1 LTAEPG
7 FPGSSRSVG
16 EPAVLEV
23 EHLVAGYGDLRAV
36 WDLSLRVHR
45 GRVTVVLGSNG
56 AGKTTALGAVAGIVR
71 QMGGSIR
78 FLGEDIESLSAP
90 QRAARGLAFVQEGK
104 RVFRERTVEQNLR
117 IGGWTFAR
125 PRRRKIDAAIAV
137 AYERFPILAER
148 RRAKAGSLSGGQQQ
162 MLAIAQALIPEPK
175 VVMLDEPS
183 AGLAPIVLAEVLRV
197 VAELRDEG
205 YGVLLVEQLVDT
217 AMSVADDVVVI
228 ERGRVAY
235 SGPAAGMENTD
246 VIRRAYLGQS
256 TDTAPGSEIESHA
269 EDAVATT
276 MAAATTIDARSPDT
290 TTPHRDATPQ
300 PGPTS

>member
-1 LTAEPG
+1 MTAIPG
-7 FPGSSRSVG
+7 LRGTGGVPVL
-16 EPAVLEV
+16 LEV

-36 WDLSLRVHR
+36 WDLSLQVYQ

-71 QMGGSIR
+71 QMGGLVR
-78 FLGEDIESLSAP
+78 FLGEDIEALGPP
-90 QRAARGLAFVQEGK
+90 QRAAQGLALVQEGK

-117 IGGWTFAR
+117 IGGWTFPR
-125 PRRRKIDAAIAV
+125 PRRRKIEAALDV
-137 AYERFPILAER
+137 AYTRFPVLAER

-197 VAELRDEG
+197 VAELRHEG

-217 AMSVADDVVVI
+217 AMSVADEVVVI
-228 ERGRVAY
+228 ERGRVVH
-235 SGPAAGMENTD
+235 SGPAADIDNTD

-256 TDTAPGSEIESHA
+256 TDTVLDPSTRTNTCGGKPQ
-269 EDAVATT
+269 T
-276 MAAATTIDARSPDT
+276 
-290 TTPHRDATPQ
+290 DATPQ
-300 PGPTS
+300 PGATC